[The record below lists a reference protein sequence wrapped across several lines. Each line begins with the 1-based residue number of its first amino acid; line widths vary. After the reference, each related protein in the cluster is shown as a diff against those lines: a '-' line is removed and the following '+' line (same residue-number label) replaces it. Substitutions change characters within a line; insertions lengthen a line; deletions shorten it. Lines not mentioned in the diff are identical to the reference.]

1 MAKIPEPT
9 VSTASLIDEH
19 HQKHQDAPR
28 PHLGASL
35 LGHHCDRYLWL
46 SFRWVRPEQFPGR
59 ILRLF
64 RRGQNE
70 EQIIVNDLRA
80 IGIDVKTTNGSQ
92 DRVDFGN
99 HVSGSMDGIANHGV
113 PEAPGKRHLLEMKT
127 HNKKSF
133 DDLEKH
139 GVQKSKPQHF
149 AQCQVYMLGSKID
162 RALYI
167 AVCKDDDRYYFE
179 RLKLD
184 RKLAKS
190 YVEKG
195 HRIVASD
202 RIPDP
207 ISHDP
212 TWYQCRMCSYYEFCH
227 KAALPEV
234 NCRTCAH
241 STACNDSTWR
251 CERHD
256 ADNIPVDF
264 QRTGCDDHALHPDV
278 VPWEMDQ
285 DASTEHQPVYI
296 IEGKPVIN
304 GQDGYLSSEIVANP
318 LFCSLDDDG
327 VKQIK
332 QTFPGAKIIG

>member
-19 HQKHQDAPR
+19 HQKHQDVPR

-35 LGHHCDRYLWL
+35 LGHHCERYLWL

-70 EQIIVNDLRA
+70 ESIIVNDLRA

-99 HVSGSMDGIANHGV
+99 HVSGSMDGIANYGV
-113 PEAPGKRHLLEMKT
+113 PEAPGKRHVLEMKT

-139 GVQKSKPQHF
+139 GVQKSKPQHY

-179 RLKLD
+179 RVKLD

-296 IEGKPVIN
+296 IEGKPVTN

>member
-1 MAKIPEPT
+1 MTKIPEPT

-70 EQIIVNDLRA
+70 EPIIVNDLRA

-113 PEAPGKRHLLEMKT
+113 PEAPGKRHVLEMKT

-139 GVQKSKPQHF
+139 GVQKSKPQHY

-179 RLKLD
+179 RVKLD

-264 QRTGCDDHALHPDV
+264 QRTGCHDHALHPDV

-296 IEGKPVIN
+296 IEGKPVVN